1 MSTSLAKFR
10 WLLAGCTAGL
20 LTILAGTGFGSA
32 ADAPAPAA
40 QSARAVFAGGCFW
53 CMEPPFDAIPGV
65 IATVSGYTGGMR
77 ENPSYEQ
84 VSEGGS
90 GHFEAIEVT
99 YDPARVSYAQ
109 LLEVFWRN
117 VDPLDDG
124 GQFCDRGSQYGT
136 AIFYATEDEKAAA
149 LKSREAAAEKL
160 VIKGPIV
167 TPLLPAKEFYPAEEY
182 HQDYYQKNPI
192 RYKYY
197 RYACERDQRLKE
209 VWGEAKQP

>member
-20 LTILAGTGFGSA
+20 LAILAGTGFGSA
-32 ADAPAPAA
+32 ADAPAA
-40 QSARAVFAGGCFW
+40 QNARAVFAGGCFW

-84 VSEGGS
+84 VSDGGT

-117 VDPLDDG
+117 IDPLDDG

-182 HQDYYQKNPI
+182 HQDYYQKNPL

-197 RYACERDQRLKE
+197 RYACGRDQRLKE

>member
-1 MSTSLAKFR
+1 MSTPLAKFR

-53 CMEPPFDAIPGV
+53 CMEPPFDALPGV

-90 GHFEAIEVT
+90 GHFEAVEVT

-109 LLEVFWRN
+109 LLDVFWRN

>member
-1 MSTSLAKFR
+1 MGRSLAAIAFA
-10 WLLAGCTAGL
+10 LLTVLAGVGIGA
-20 LTILAGTGFGSA
+20 A
-32 ADAPAPAA
+32 ADTPAPAA
-40 QSARAVFAGGCFW
+40 QVARAVFAGGCFW
-53 CMEPPFDAIPGV
+53 CMEPPYDALPGV
-65 IATVSGYTGGMR
+65 VATVSGYTGGES

-84 VSEGGS
+84 VSAGGT
-90 GHFEAIEVT
+90 GHFEAVEVT
-99 YDPARVSYAQ
+99 YDPARVSYTQ

-124 GQFCDRGSQYGT
+124 GQFCDRGDSYRT
-136 AIFYATEDEKAAA
+136 AIFYATAEEKAAA
-149 LKSREAAAEKL
+149 LKSRDAAAEKL

-167 TPLLPAKEFYPAEEY
+167 TPLLPAKAFYPAEDY

-197 RYACERDQRLKE
+197 RFACERDQRLKE

>member
-1 MSTSLAKFR
+1 MSTSRAIFR

-32 ADAPAPAA
+32 ADAPAPAT
-40 QSARAVFAGGCFW
+40 QSARAIFAGGCFW
-53 CMEPPFDAIPGV
+53 CMEPPFDAVPGV
-65 IATVSGYTGGMR
+65 IATVSGYTGGTR

-84 VSEGGS
+84 VSQGGT

-99 YDPARVSYAQ
+99 YDPARVSYPQ

-117 VDPLDDG
+117 VDPLDGG

-136 AIFYATEDEKAAA
+136 AIFYANEDEKAAA

-182 HQDYYQKNPI
+182 HQNYYQKNPL

-197 RYACERDQRLKE
+197 RYACDRDQRLKE

>member
-65 IATVSGYTGGMR
+65 TATVSGYTGGMR

-84 VSEGGS
+84 VSEGGT

-136 AIFYATEDEKAAA
+136 AIFYVTEDEKAAA
-149 LKSREAAAEKL
+149 LKSREEAAEKL

>member
-84 VSEGGS
+84 VSDGGT

-109 LLEVFWRN
+109 LLDVFWRN

-136 AIFYATEDEKAAA
+136 AIFYANEDEKAAA
-149 LKSREAAAEKL
+149 LKSREEAAEKL
-160 VIKGPIV
+160 VIKGTIV

-182 HQDYYQKNPI
+182 HQDYYQKNPL

>member
-1 MSTSLAKFR
+1 MSAFRAKFR

-53 CMEPPFDAIPGV
+53 CMEPPFDVVPGV

-84 VSEGGS
+84 VSDGGT

-109 LLEVFWRN
+109 LLDVFWRN

-136 AIFYATEDEKAAA
+136 AIFYANEDEKAAA
-149 LKSREAAAEKL
+149 LKSREEAAEKL
-160 VIKGPIV
+160 VIKGTIV

-182 HQDYYQKNPI
+182 HQDYYQKNPL

>member
-1 MSTSLAKFR
+1 MSASRAKFR

-53 CMEPPFDAIPGV
+53 CMEPPFDAVPGV

-84 VSEGGS
+84 VSEGGT

-109 LLEVFWRN
+109 LLDVFWRN

-136 AIFYATEDEKAAA
+136 AIFYANEDEKAAA
-149 LKSREAAAEKL
+149 LKSREAVAEKL

-182 HQDYYQKNPI
+182 HQDYYQKNPL

>member
-1 MSTSLAKFR
+1 MRRSVKAVALGVFT
-10 WLLAGCTAGL
+10 LLAGLGS
-20 LTILAGTGFGSA
+20 GSA
-32 ADAPAPAA
+32 ADTPAA
-40 QSARAVFAGGCFW
+40 AAQVARAVFAGGCFW
-53 CMEPPFDAIPGV
+53 CMEPPFDALPGV
-65 IATVSGYTGGMR
+65 VATVSGYTGGNR

-84 VSEGGS
+84 VSAGGT

-99 YDPARVSYAQ
+99 YDPARVSYGQ
-109 LLEVFWRN
+109 LLDVFWRN

-124 GQFCDRGSQYGT
+124 GQFCDRGDSYRT
-136 AIFYATEDEKAAA
+136 AVFYATEDEKAAA
-149 LKSREAAAEKL
+149 LKSRDAAAEKL

-167 TPLLPAKEFYPAEEY
+167 TPLLQAVKFYPAEDY
-182 HQDYYQKNPI
+182 HQDYYQKNPL

>member
-1 MSTSLAKFR
+1 MTTPRAGIRRSLVAVALGFFTV
-10 WLLAGCTAGL
+10 LAGA
-20 LTILAGTGFGSA
+20 GFGTA
-32 ADAPAPAA
+32 ADTPAPAA
-40 QSARAVFAGGCFW
+40 QVARAVFAGGCFW
-53 CMEPPFDAIPGV
+53 CMEPPYDALPGV
-65 IATVSGYTGGMR
+65 IATVSGYTGGKG

-84 VSEGGS
+84 VSAGGT
-90 GHFEAIEVT
+90 GHFEAIEVS

-109 LLEVFWRN
+109 LLDVFWRN

-124 GQFCDRGSQYGT
+124 GQFCDRGDSYRT
-136 AIFYATEDEKAAA
+136 AIFYTTEEEKAAA
-149 LKSREAAAEKL
+149 LKSRDAAAEKL

-167 TPLLPAKEFYPAEEY
+167 TPLLPAKAFYPAEDY

-197 RYACERDQRLKE
+197 RFACERDQRLKE